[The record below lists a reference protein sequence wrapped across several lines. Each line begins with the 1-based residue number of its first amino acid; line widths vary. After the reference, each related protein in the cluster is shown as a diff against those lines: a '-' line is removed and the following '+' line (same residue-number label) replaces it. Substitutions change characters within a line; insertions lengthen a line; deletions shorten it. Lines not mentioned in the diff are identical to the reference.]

1 MIDYHDNEWGAP
13 VHNDKKLFEI
23 LILDGAQAGLSWE
36 TILTRREN
44 YRKAFDNFNPIT
56 VSKYN
61 SDDIKRLINDKG
73 IIRNKL
79 KIMSAINN
87 SKRMLEIQKEFGS
100 FDKYMWSFTDY
111 KTIVNSYKKF
121 SEIPPTNQI
130 SIKMSKDMKKRGFT
144 FVGPTICY
152 AIMQSIGMVNDHEVD
167 CFRHSQIKKCF
178 KDNEKLHQIQ

>member
-1 MIDYHDNEWGAP
+1 MIDYHDKEWGVP
-13 VHNDKKLFEI
+13 VHDDSNLFEF

-36 TILTRREN
+36 TILTRRDN
-44 YRKAFDNFNPIT
+44 YRKAFDNFNPMT

-61 SDDIKRLINDKG
+61 SDDIKKLLNNKG

-87 SKRMLEIQKEFGS
+87 SKRVLETQKEFGS
-100 FDKYMWSFTDY
+100 FDKYIWSFTDY
-111 KTIVNSYKKF
+111 KIIVNAYKKF

-130 SIKMSKDMKKRGFT
+130 STKMSKDMKKRGFT

-167 CFRHSQIKKCF
+167 CFRYSQIIKCS
-178 KDNEKLHQIQ
+178 KDNENLS